1 MIIGTAN
8 VDDLARH
15 AATMPAF
22 YGEDIHFGD
31 VTCFQLTAEMRNSAR
46 EAILPPSLHP
56 TIPAALSVQA
66 YRVQTSPWGPFQYV
80 TVRVSCR
87 SGVRARGFTTAT
99 VTDSDIACT
108 ALREKLGYPARV
120 GDIYFRS
127 SYDGVAITVDEQDE
141 RILKIDGIDPDP
153 MGSNDIQYTGT
164 LNLAHTPMGLRLLQ
178 VEGNDTSSRVDRLSS
193 TLSNF
198 SGAAWGN
205 ALMAPYLVIAS
216 SVAKMELTIPTI
228 RFVCKPEELAFTGTE
243 PVELENQGIK

>member
-8 VDDLARH
+8 IDDLAEH
-15 AATMPAF
+15 AATMQAF
-22 YGEDIHFGD
+22 YSEDIHFGD
-31 VTCFQLTAEMRNSAR
+31 VTCFQLTAEMRNAAR
-46 EAILPPSLHP
+46 EAVLPPSLHP

-99 VTDSDIACT
+99 VTDSDTACT

-120 GDIYFRS
+120 GQIYFRS
-127 SYDGVAITVDEQDE
+127 SYDGVAITVDEQDV
-141 RILKIDGIDPDP
+141 RILEIDGIDPDP
-153 MGSNDIQYTGT
+153 MGSNDIQYTG
-164 LNLAHTPMGLRLLQ
+164 
-178 VEGNDTSSRVDRLSS
+178 NDISSRVDRLSS
-193 TLSNF
+193 RLSNF

-205 ALMAPYLVIAS
+205 PLMAPYLVIAS
-216 SVAKMELTIPTI
+216 SVAKMELTIPAI

-243 PVELENQGIK
+243 PVERENLEIK